1 VQFIIP
7 SALASETTSQK
18 WSSKTGQADG
28 MKHSKANN
36 TKKKKI
42 RCEAPNQHCVR
53 VRSETDMGVVLFQEL
68 KVLAVYVICIYWI

>member
-1 VQFIIP
+1 
-7 SALASETTSQK
+7 
-18 WSSKTGQADG
+18 

-53 VRSETDMGVVLFQEL
+53 VRSETDMGVVLSRTKSL
-68 KVLAVYVICIYWI
+68 GSICDMHLLNKTRKVSPKQKI